1 MTHMI
6 TLKLKKIVCPPEG
19 QCHTRRQGT
28 GLLSRLHAG
37 AVTFPKP
44 RWDVLS
50 VPLAAMVVL
59 FAWQLLVW
67 LTRYPSFILPSPF
80 DVFNT
85 AQKVI
90 ADGTLWR
97 HASVTLA
104 EVGGGLSLGLIAAF
118 LLGYPL
124 AKSRQLERLSTP
136 FLIVSQSVPIVAI
149 APLLIIWFGSGPL
162 SKVLISALI
171 VFFPLLISIVVGIRD
186 VSKELRELMRS
197 LEASRWQTFW
207 WLEVPSALPVF
218 LGGLRIA
225 VTLSV
230 VGAVVGEFV
239 GADQGL
245 GFLINQ
251 ARGLFNT
258 SLVFVAVLTLV
269 VIALTLYGIV
279 MLLEKWLLRWRDL

>member
-6 TLKLKKIVCPPEG
+6 TLREIVRPSGGRCSTLRHRGGP
-19 QCHTRRQGT
+19 
-28 GLLSRLHAG
+28 LWSRLRTG
-37 AVTFPKP
+37 MPSLPRP

-50 VPLAAMVVL
+50 APFAAMALL

-97 HASVTLA
+97 HISVTLA
-104 EVGGGLSLGLIAAF
+104 EVGGGLGLGLIAAF

-136 FLIVSQSVPIVAI
+136 FLIVSQSVPSVAI

-186 VSKELRELMRS
+186 VPKELRELMRS

-207 WLEVPSALPVF
+207 WLEVPSAMPVF

-279 MLLEKWLLRWRDL
+279 MLFEKWLLRWRDA

>member
-1 MTHMI
+1 MIHMI
-6 TLKLKKIVCPPEG
+6 SLKLKKVVCPPEG
-19 QCHTRRQGT
+19 QCPIYRQET
-28 GLLSRLHAG
+28 GLLSRLRAG
-37 AVTFPKP
+37 VVTFPKP

-50 VPLAAMVVL
+50 VPFAALALL
-59 FAWQLLVW
+59 FTWQLLVW
-67 LTRYPSFILPSPF
+67 LTRYPSFVLPSPA

-85 AQKVI
+85 AQRVI

-97 HASVTLA
+97 HTSVTLA
-104 EVGGGLSLGLIAAF
+104 EVGGGLGLGLVAAF

-149 APLLIIWFGSGPL
+149 APLVIIWFGSGPL

-186 VSKELRELMRS
+186 VPKELHELMRS

-218 LGGLRIA
+218 LGGLRIG

-245 GFLINQ
+245 GFMINQ

-258 SLVFVAVLTLV
+258 PLVFVAVLTLV
-269 VIALTLYGIV
+269 VIALTLYGLV
-279 MLLEKWLLRWRDL
+279 MLLEKWLLRWRDS

>member
-1 MTHMI
+1 M
-6 TLKLKKIVCPPEG
+6 
-19 QCHTRRQGT
+19 R
-28 GLLSRLHAG
+28 AG
-37 AVTFPKP
+37 GVAFPKP

-50 VPLAAMVVL
+50 VPLAALALL
-59 FAWQLLVW
+59 FTWQLLVW
-67 LTRYPSFILPSPF
+67 LTRYPSFILPSPA

-85 AQKVI
+85 AQRVI

-97 HASVTLA
+97 HTSVTLA
-104 EVGGGLSLGLIAAF
+104 EVGGGLGLGLLAAF

-136 FLIVSQSVPIVAI
+136 FLIVSQSVPIVAV

-186 VSKELRELMRS
+186 VPKGLRELMRA

-258 SLVFVAVLTLV
+258 PLVFVAVLTLV
-269 VIALTLYGIV
+269 VIALSLYGIV
-279 MLLEKWLLRWRDL
+279 MLLENWFLRWREP